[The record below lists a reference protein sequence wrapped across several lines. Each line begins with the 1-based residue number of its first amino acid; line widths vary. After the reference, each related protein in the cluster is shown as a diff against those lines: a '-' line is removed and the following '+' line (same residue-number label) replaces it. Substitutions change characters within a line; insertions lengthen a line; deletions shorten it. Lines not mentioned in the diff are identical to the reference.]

1 MKSLDS
7 TLTRS
12 RCGVRSVGSESIG
25 LLGDFLRGGHH
36 RKEAHSFVV
45 LDLVG
50 IIGLEERDDL
60 ERVGAK
66 KLAILDDMGACR

>member
-12 RCGVRSVGSESIG
+12 RCGVRSVGGESIG
-25 LLGDFLRGGHH
+25 FLGGFLRGGHH

-45 LDLVG
+45 LELVG
-50 IIGLEERDDL
+50 IIGLEERDNPEGRGQDARHL
-60 ERVGAK
+60 R
-66 KLAILDDMGACR
+66 